1 MRRGFWFV
9 AGAGAGI
16 YVMVRARR
24 AAETFTPDGLRDRLA
39 GLNVGA
45 HLFAEEVREGMAE
58 RETELRERL
67 GLALDDVETPALV
80 GSAGQSAGSSPPAL
94 APGPPDAALAP
105 GPPDAA
111 TPNTLE
117 GRH

>member
-9 AGAGAGI
+9 AGAGAGV

-24 AAETFTPDGLRDRLA
+24 AVESFTPEGFRDRVA

-45 HLFAEEVREGMAE
+45 HLFAEEVRAGMTE

-67 GLALDDVETPALV
+67 GMALDGPK
-80 GSAGQSAGSSPPAL
+80 AL
-94 APGPPDAALAP
+94 ASRPGLEPDTIEP
-105 GPPDAA
+105 HV
-111 TPNTLE
+111 LE
-117 GRH
+117 GTH

>member
-9 AGAGAGI
+9 AGAGAGV

-45 HLFAEEVREGMAE
+45 HLFAEEVRDGMVQ

-67 GLALDDVETPALV
+67 GLALDDGQPLALER
-80 GSAGQSAGSSPPAL
+80 SAGESA
-94 APGPPDAALAP
+94 
-105 GPPDAA
+105 
-111 TPNTLE
+111 PNPTLE
-117 GRH
+117 GTH